1 MPSNLN
7 VFNIMKQKF
16 TNIYKLAQLLSIVLL
31 AIVIGNFPSS
41 ALADVGQGDIDAI
54 IRTREIALEALN
66 TRNFTKIDPYLHP
79 QFIITTVDNQ
89 VFHTTSEFEKYWNQ
103 QFSSTI
109 ENIKMQLQGETIRTF
124 LSPEIDVAAGGAITT
139 FSFKDGKSANMA
151 LRWTAVLQKLEDK
164 WMIQSLHFSSNLLD
178 NPVLNAA
185 RQLNKTLGVAAGLGG
200 FLLGAATMVI
210 LNRRTKRRATIV

>member
-1 MPSNLN
+1 
-7 VFNIMKQKF
+7 MKQKF

-31 AIVIGNFPSS
+31 AIVIGNFSPS

-185 RQLNKTLGVAAGLGG
+185 RQLNKTLGVAAGLVG
-200 FLLGAATMVI
+200 FLLGAATMII

>member
-1 MPSNLN
+1 
-7 VFNIMKQKF
+7 MKQKF

-31 AIVIGNFPSS
+31 AIVIGNFSSS
-41 ALADVGQGDIDAI
+41 ALADVGQGNIDAI

-139 FSFKDGKSANMA
+139 FSFKDGKSANMT

>member
-1 MPSNLN
+1 
-7 VFNIMKQKF
+7 MKQKF
-16 TNIYKLAQLLSIVLL
+16 TNIYKLAQLLSTVLL
-31 AIVIGNFPSS
+31 AIVIGNFSSS

>member
-1 MPSNLN
+1 
-7 VFNIMKQKF
+7 MKQKF

-31 AIVIGNFPSS
+31 AIVIGNFSSS

-185 RQLNKTLGVAAGLGG
+185 RQLNKTLGVAAGLVG

>member
-1 MPSNLN
+1 
-7 VFNIMKQKF
+7 MKQKF

-139 FSFKDGKSANMA
+139 FSFKDGKSANMT

-210 LNRRTKRRATIV
+210 LNHRTKRRATIV

>member
-1 MPSNLN
+1 
-7 VFNIMKQKF
+7 MKQKF
-16 TNIYKLAQLLSIVLL
+16 TNIYKLAQLLSTVLL
-31 AIVIGNFPSS
+31 AIVIGNFSSS

-185 RQLNKTLGVAAGLGG
+185 RQLNKTLGVAAGLVG

>member
-1 MPSNLN
+1 LSSSIVPHASA
-7 VFNIMKQKF
+7 
-16 TNIYKLAQLLSIVLL
+16 YRYSIVLL

-139 FSFKDGKSANMA
+139 FSFKDGKSANMT

>member
-1 MPSNLN
+1 
-7 VFNIMKQKF
+7 MKQKF

-31 AIVIGNFPSS
+31 AIVIGNFSSS

-164 WMIQSLHFSSNLLD
+164 WMIQSLHLSSNLLD

-185 RQLNKTLGVAAGLGG
+185 RQLNKTLGVAAVLVG

>member
-1 MPSNLN
+1 
-7 VFNIMKQKF
+7 MKQKF

-31 AIVIGNFPSS
+31 GIVIGNFSSS

-185 RQLNKTLGVAAGLGG
+185 RQLNKTLGVAAGLVG

>member
-1 MPSNLN
+1 M
-7 VFNIMKQKF
+7 MKQKF
-16 TNIYKLAQLLSIVLL
+16 TNIYKLAQLLSTVLL
-31 AIVIGNFPSS
+31 AIVIGNFSSS

-109 ENIKMQLQGETIRTF
+109 KNIKMQLQGESIRTF

>member
-1 MPSNLN
+1 
-7 VFNIMKQKF
+7 MKQKF
-16 TNIYKLAQLLSIVLL
+16 TNIYKLAQLLSTVLL
-31 AIVIGNFPSS
+31 AIVIGNFSSS

-109 ENIKMQLQGETIRTF
+109 KNIKMQLQGESIRTF

>member
-1 MPSNLN
+1 
-7 VFNIMKQKF
+7 
-16 TNIYKLAQLLSIVLL
+16 
-31 AIVIGNFPSS
+31 
-41 ALADVGQGDIDAI
+41 
-54 IRTREIALEALN
+54 
-66 TRNFTKIDPYLHP
+66 
-79 QFIITTVDNQ
+79 
-89 VFHTTSEFEKYWNQ
+89 
-103 QFSSTI
+103 
-109 ENIKMQLQGETIRTF
+109 MQLQGETIRTF

-139 FSFKDGKSANMA
+139 FSFKDGTSANMA

>member
-1 MPSNLN
+1 
-7 VFNIMKQKF
+7 MKQKF

-109 ENIKMQLQGETIRTF
+109 ENIKMQLQGESIRTF

>member
-1 MPSNLN
+1 
-7 VFNIMKQKF
+7 MKQKF

-185 RQLNKTLGVAAGLGG
+185 RQLNKTLGVAAGLVG

>member
-1 MPSNLN
+1 
-7 VFNIMKQKF
+7 MKQKF
-16 TNIYKLAQLLSIVLL
+16 TNIYKLAQLLSTVLL

-109 ENIKMQLQGETIRTF
+109 KNIKMQLQGESIRTF

-185 RQLNKTLGVAAGLGG
+185 RQLNKTLGVAAGLVG

>member
-1 MPSNLN
+1 
-7 VFNIMKQKF
+7 MKQKF

-31 AIVIGNFPSS
+31 AIVIGNFSSS
-41 ALADVGQGDIDAI
+41 ALADVGQGNIDAI

>member
-1 MPSNLN
+1 MHS
-7 VFNIMKQKF
+7 
-16 TNIYKLAQLLSIVLL
+16 
-31 AIVIGNFPSS
+31 
-41 ALADVGQGDIDAI
+41 
-54 IRTREIALEALN
+54 R
-66 TRNFTKIDPYLHP
+66 
-79 QFIITTVDNQ
+79 
-89 VFHTTSEFEKYWNQ
+89 NQ

-185 RQLNKTLGVAAGLGG
+185 RQLNKTLGVAAGLVG

>member
-1 MPSNLN
+1 MNQFL
-7 VFNIMKQKF
+7 
-16 TNIYKLAQLLSIVLL
+16 TKLPKSVLL
-31 AIVIGNFPSS
+31 
-41 ALADVGQGDIDAI
+41 Q
-54 IRTREIALEALN
+54 
-66 TRNFTKIDPYLHP
+66 
-79 QFIITTVDNQ
+79 
-89 VFHTTSEFEKYWNQ
+89 
-103 QFSSTI
+103 
-109 ENIKMQLQGETIRTF
+109 NIKMQLQGDTIRTF

-185 RQLNKTLGVAAGLGG
+185 RQLNKTLGVAAGLVG

>member
-1 MPSNLN
+1 
-7 VFNIMKQKF
+7 MKQKF
-16 TNIYKLAQLLSIVLL
+16 TNIYKLAQLLSTVLL
-31 AIVIGNFPSS
+31 AIVIGNFSSS

-109 ENIKMQLQGETIRTF
+109 ENIKMQLQGESIRTF

-139 FSFKDGKSANMA
+139 FSFKDGKSANMT

>member
-1 MPSNLN
+1 
-7 VFNIMKQKF
+7 MKQKF

-31 AIVIGNFPSS
+31 AIVIGNFSSS

-139 FSFKDGKSANMA
+139 FSFKDGKSANMT

-185 RQLNKTLGVAAGLGG
+185 RQLNKTLGVAAGLVG

>member
-1 MPSNLN
+1 M
-7 VFNIMKQKF
+7 MKQKF

>member
-1 MPSNLN
+1 M
-7 VFNIMKQKF
+7 MKQKF

-31 AIVIGNFPSS
+31 AIVIGNFSSS

-185 RQLNKTLGVAAGLGG
+185 RQLNKTLGVAAGLVG

>member
-1 MPSNLN
+1 M
-7 VFNIMKQKF
+7 MKQKF
-16 TNIYKLAQLLSIVLL
+16 TNIYKLAQLLSTVLL
-31 AIVIGNFPSS
+31 AIVIGNFSSS

-185 RQLNKTLGVAAGLGG
+185 RQLNKTLGVAAGLVG

>member
-1 MPSNLN
+1 M
-7 VFNIMKQKF
+7 MKQKF

-139 FSFKDGKSANMA
+139 FSFKDGKSANMT

>member
-1 MPSNLN
+1 
-7 VFNIMKQKF
+7 MKQKF

-139 FSFKDGKSANMA
+139 FSFKDGKSANMT

>member
-1 MPSNLN
+1 
-7 VFNIMKQKF
+7 MKQKF

-31 AIVIGNFPSS
+31 AIVIGNFSSS

>member
-1 MPSNLN
+1 
-7 VFNIMKQKF
+7 MKQKF

-31 AIVIGNFPSS
+31 AIVIGNFSSS

-109 ENIKMQLQGETIRTF
+109 ENIKMQLQGESIRTF

-185 RQLNKTLGVAAGLGG
+185 RQLNKTLALAAGLVG

>member
-1 MPSNLN
+1 
-7 VFNIMKQKF
+7 MKQKF

-31 AIVIGNFPSS
+31 AIVIGNFSSS

-109 ENIKMQLQGETIRTF
+109 ENIKMQLQGESIRTF

-139 FSFKDGKSANMA
+139 FSFKDGKSANMT

-185 RQLNKTLGVAAGLGG
+185 RQLNKTLGVAAGLVG

>member
-1 MPSNLN
+1 
-7 VFNIMKQKF
+7 MKQKF
-16 TNIYKLAQLLSIVLL
+16 TNIYKLAQLLSTVLL
-31 AIVIGNFPSS
+31 AIVIGNFSSS

-109 ENIKMQLQGETIRTF
+109 KNIKMQLQGESIRTF

-185 RQLNKTLGVAAGLGG
+185 RQLNKTLGVAAGLVG

>member
-1 MPSNLN
+1 M
-7 VFNIMKQKF
+7 MKQKF
-16 TNIYKLAQLLSIVLL
+16 TNIYKLAQLLSTVLL
-31 AIVIGNFPSS
+31 AIVIGNFSSS

-109 ENIKMQLQGETIRTF
+109 KNIKMQLQGESIRTF

-185 RQLNKTLGVAAGLGG
+185 RQLNKTLGVAAGLVG

>member
-1 MPSNLN
+1 
-7 VFNIMKQKF
+7 MKQKF

-109 ENIKMQLQGETIRTF
+109 ENIKMQLQGESIRTF

-139 FSFKDGKSANMA
+139 FSFKDGKSANMT

>member
-1 MPSNLN
+1 
-7 VFNIMKQKF
+7 MKQKF
-16 TNIYKLAQLLSIVLL
+16 TNIYKLAQLLSTVLL
-31 AIVIGNFPSS
+31 AIVIGNFSSS

-109 ENIKMQLQGETIRTF
+109 ENIKMQLQGESIRTF

-185 RQLNKTLGVAAGLGG
+185 RQLNKTLGVAAGLVG

>member
-1 MPSNLN
+1 MSSSIVPHASA
-7 VFNIMKQKF
+7 
-16 TNIYKLAQLLSIVLL
+16 YRYSIVLL

-139 FSFKDGKSANMA
+139 FSFKDGKSANMT